1 MNTLKDTI
9 KKLWDL
15 LNRRDKKKLLLLFF
29 MLIIA
34 AIFETAGIGLIVPFV
49 AIVTKPEMIH
59 EQAILSYVYK
69 ILNFQ
74 STNAFILFAV
84 GVLLTVYILKNA
96 YLLGFYY
103 LQYRVILNQKEKLS
117 RIMFK
122 EYLTKPYIFHLQRN
136 SAELLRNINGEVPKV
151 FDGILLASFQ
161 MLTEVLV
168 IISVLAL
175 LIVTAPLATLTSGI
189 LLGGSVFLFFKI
201 FRNKITHLG
210 KENQRVSRELI
221 KWVNQGLGASK
232 EIKVSGKESHFVNS
246 YAKQS
251 QIMANNTIYKSIL
264 DLVPRL
270 FIETLLVSVVLI
282 TMVIIVFQ
290 GTNTTQL
297 VSTMSLFVMAALRLM
312 PSISRIVATLTSIRF
327 SQPALNVVYND
338 LIKDNRGK
346 NLIHEE
352 ANMMSNPVKVNSG
365 EKAFHKLIKLEN
377 VFFCYPNQEEYSI
390 NNISITIPIGNSVA
404 FVGPSGAGKT
414 TIVDIILGLLEPK
427 KGRVSVDGKELN
439 ELLSIWQN
447 KIGYIP
453 QSIYLSDET
462 IRRNVAF
469 GIDDKDI
476 DESAVQRAIQDAQLK
491 DFVDSLPEGLDT
503 VVGERGVRLSGG
515 QRQRIGIARALYHN
529 PEIIF
534 LDEATSALDNETEK
548 EIMKAIDGLKGEK
561 TLIIIAHRLS
571 TIENCDIVFTVDKG
585 KLISVDNRLKQ
596 SMKEAIAMN

>member
-1 MNTLKDTI
+1 MKDTI